1 MVQLRRLLFVA
12 FAAAVALPGNLA
24 AQSTPEADLTTPPEE
39 CLVVDEFSVRA
50 GDAPHDVAPAGDGR
64 VWYTAQGAA
73 TLGLLDPASGK
84 IERFALG
91 TGSAPHGVITG
102 PDGAGWVT
110 DGGLNAIVRVNPTT
124 GEVETFPLPGDNAN
138 LNTATF
144 DGDGLLWFTGQAGI
158 VGWLDPATGELD
170 VASAPE
176 GVGPYGITTTP
187 TGEVYFVSL
196 AGSYLG
202 RIAVSGEGVAR
213 TFEIEVIEPATPDQG
228 ARRVWSD
235 SAGNLWISEWLAGQ
249 VGRFDPATGEW
260 TEWPLPGDAA
270 QAYAVYVDERD
281 DVWLSDFGADSLV
294 RFDPDTEEFVS
305 LPLPDAGGNVRQIH
319 GRPGEVWAPESA
331 ADTLLRITSSCEGGA
346 HDDVPTS

>member
-1 MVQLRRLLFVA
+1 MKGVMVQFRRLLLVAFVA
-12 FAAAVALPGNLA
+12 VVAFPVDLA
-24 AQSTPEADLTTPPEE
+24 AQSTPTADAATPPEE
-39 CLVVDEFSVRA
+39 CLVVDEFPVRA
-50 GDAPHDVAPAGDGR
+50 GDAPHDVAPAADGR

-73 TLGLLDPASGK
+73 ALGLLDPASGE
-84 IERFALG
+84 IERFPLG
-91 TGSAPHGVITG
+91 AGSAPHGVITG

-110 DGGLNAIVRVNPTT
+110 DGGLNAIVRVDPAT
-124 GEVETFPLPGDNAN
+124 GEVETFPLPGENAN

-144 DGDGLLWFTGQAGI
+144 DGDGLLWFTGQAGV
-158 VGWLDPATGELD
+158 VGWLDPATGELA
-170 VASAPE
+170 VSPAPE
-176 GVGPYGITTTP
+176 GLGPYGITTTP
-187 TGEVYFVSL
+187 SGEVYFVSL

-202 RIAVSGEGVAR
+202 RIEVAADDNAR
-213 TFEIEVIEPATPDQG
+213 TVSIQVIEPPTRRQG

-235 SAGNLWISEWLAGQ
+235 STGNLWISEWQAGQ
-249 VGRFDPATGEW
+249 VGRFDPASGEW

-281 DVWLSDFGADSLV
+281 DVWLSDFGSDSLV

-346 HDDVPTS
+346 